1 MSNDL
6 GSVPVQAGTVLLL
19 IALHGIFVLIN
30 TSLGASGRNKEKL
43 ASANKLIMLLCVAF
57 GGWFAFTG
65 IWQAVVFLILL
76 LSIGQ

>member
-43 ASANKLIMLLCVAF
+43 ASANKHIMLL
-57 GGWFAFTG
+57 
-65 IWQAVVFLILL
+65 
-76 LSIGQ
+76 